1 MRIHIVNDDSLNV
14 SKEAYRGSH
23 IYKPLY
29 AQPCMLTGRHVE
41 AREEKKARGALL
53 SAVERL
59 LSKDDIVIADGMNY
73 IKGFR
78 YQLYCVARA
87 IGTPH
92 CVVSGWIR
100 RGKRGIVLITRDRF
114 IVEHLWQWPKNGTRL
129 EEKLVMTSKCMYI
142 SLEYKWIYML
152 TTS

>member
-1 MRIHIVNDDSLNV
+1 
-14 SKEAYRGSH
+14 
-23 IYKPLY
+23 
-29 AQPCMLTGRHVE
+29 MLTGRHVE

-92 CVVSGWIR
+92 CVVSGLD
-100 RGKRGIVLITRDRF
+100 KRD
-114 IVEHLWQWPKNGTRL
+114 
-129 EEKLVMTSKCMYI
+129 EKE
-142 SLEYKWIYML
+142 SLY
-152 TTS
+152 